1 MGSVRCDS
9 PLAAH
14 STGPHEG
21 ASEPSLRRTTA
32 APALSERWYR
42 CVHPPL
48 ASLSAFH
55 TAVLDYHH
63 GHIRFSGCLLVD
75 TGWCAILL
83 PVLRIVRD
91 PQLRIE
97 TVLQLAKAPNGLHA
111 LHVL

>member
-1 MGSVRCDS
+1 MR
-9 PLAAH
+9 LAAGRSLDWAPRRCLRTVASPDYRSSGTERALVSVCP
-14 STGPHEG
+14 ST
-21 ASEPSLRRTTA
+21 ARFAVCIR
-32 APALSERWYR
+32 
-42 CVHPPL
+42 
-48 ASLSAFH
+48 H